1 MTHNTNEYNMFGE
14 PSEHGRLESATVLP
28 DNSPPERNV
37 MNVPATLF
45 EAVMIFCWGISWPAA
60 LRKTIRTRS
69 VEGMSILFLWLVFIG
84 YVSGILFKIST
95 ARTEGFL
102 NPVIILYIF
111 NFVMVGAELILYYRF
126 RKTP

>member
-1 MTHNTNEYNMFGE
+1 
-14 PSEHGRLESATVLP
+14 
-28 DNSPPERNV
+28 